1 MKIEFLGATESVTG
15 SKHLLITEQG
25 KQILLDCGLY
35 QGLGKETEGLNR
47 ELGLDATNVDA
58 VLLSHAHID
67 HSGNLP
73 LLVKQGFRGKIYCTE
88 ATFDVCSILLLDSAH
103 IHEGDVS
110 FINSKRKKK
119 GLPPIKPIYS
129 VKDAER
135 CLKYFKPLPF
145 NTDFQ
150 LNEEISFYFSE
161 NGHIIGS
168 AAINITAHEKGK
180 TTKLTY
186 TGDIGRYTDPL
197 LKAPAVFQQADYI
210 ICESTYGK
218 RLHDSQTDSEAKVLQ
233 CVQKTCVDKKGKL
246 IIPAFSLGRTQE
258 VLYILDKLTN
268 KGLLP
273 KIKIFV
279 DSPLSKKATHVV
291 SLHPESFNEELKAY
305 LKEDPEPF
313 AFQNLKYV
321 EDAEESK
328 SLNDLHEPCIIIS
341 ASGMCDAGRVKH
353 HIANS
358 ISNPSATILLTGY
371 CAPGTLGA
379 ALLNGDNRVHI
390 YGDFFDVKA
399 DVESVLSLSAHAD
412 YEGMIRYL
420 SCQDKTRVKT
430 IFLVHGEADA
440 KTAFREHLLEFGF
453 TQVLIPEKGETFE
466 IGS

>member
-1 MKIEFLGATESVTG
+1 MKIKFIGATESVTG
-15 SKHLLITEQG
+15 SKHLLLTEKG
-25 KQILLDCGLY
+25 RQILLDCGLY
-35 QGLGKETEGLNR
+35 QGLGKETEALNR
-47 ELGLDATNVDA
+47 ELGLDAAKVDA

-73 LLVKQGFRGKIYCTE
+73 SLVRQGFRGKIYCTE

-103 IHEGDVS
+103 IHEGDVA
-110 FINSKRKKK
+110 FINKKRRQK

-135 CLKYFKPLPF
+135 CLKYFKPIPF
-145 NTDFQ
+145 DTDFH
-150 LNEEISFYFSE
+150 LNDEISFYFSE

-168 AAINITAHEKGK
+168 AAINITAYENGK
-180 TTKLTY
+180 ATKLTY

-197 LKAPAVFQQADYI
+197 LRAPAVFQQADHI
-210 ICESTYGK
+210 ICESTYGN
-218 RLHDSQTDSEAKVLQ
+218 RLHDSQSDSEAKVLQ
-233 CVQKTCVDKKGKL
+233 SVRRTCVEKKGKL

-291 SLHPESFNEELKAY
+291 SLHPESFNDELKEY
-305 LKEDPEPF
+305 LKKDPEPF
-313 AFQNLKYV
+313 SFVNLKYV

-328 SLNDLHEPCIIIS
+328 ALNFLEEPCIIIS

-358 ISNPSATILLTGY
+358 VGNPSATILLTGY

-379 ALLNGDNRVHI
+379 ALLNGDKKVHI
-390 YGDFFDVKA
+390 YGDYFDVKA
-399 DVESVLSLSAHAD
+399 DVDSVLSLSAHAD

-420 SCQDKTRVKT
+420 SCQDKKRVKT
-430 IFLVHGEADA
+430 IFLVHGDADA
-440 KTAFREHLLEFGF
+440 KIAFRERLLEFGF
-453 TQVLIPEKGETFE
+453 EQVLIPDKGETVE
-466 IGS
+466 INS